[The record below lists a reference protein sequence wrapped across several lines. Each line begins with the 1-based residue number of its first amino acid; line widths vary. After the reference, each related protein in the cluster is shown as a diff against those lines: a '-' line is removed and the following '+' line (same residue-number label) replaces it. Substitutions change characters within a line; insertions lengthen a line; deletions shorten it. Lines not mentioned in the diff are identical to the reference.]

1 MKDIIFVG
9 KQGAG
14 KTTLIQKLLNE
25 KLEYKKTQAVE
36 YYPNIIDTP
45 GEYLE
50 NPRYYNAIITLSFD
64 ANLVAL
70 VHDSTSS
77 ENFFPPGFGAMFN
90 KKVVGIITKIDHKDS
105 DVKRSEDWLKNAGA
119 THIYMVSSYTNE
131 GIEQISRLFSKQI

>member
-1 MKDIIFVG
+1 MKGIIFVG

-25 KLEYKKTQAVE
+25 KIEYKKTQSVE

-77 ENFFPPGFGAMFN
+77 ENFFPPCFGSIFN

-105 DVKRSEDWLKNAGA
+105 NTKRSEDWLKNAGA
-119 THIYMVSSYTNE
+119 TDIYMVSSYTNE
-131 GIEQISRLFSKQI
+131 GIDEIGKLL